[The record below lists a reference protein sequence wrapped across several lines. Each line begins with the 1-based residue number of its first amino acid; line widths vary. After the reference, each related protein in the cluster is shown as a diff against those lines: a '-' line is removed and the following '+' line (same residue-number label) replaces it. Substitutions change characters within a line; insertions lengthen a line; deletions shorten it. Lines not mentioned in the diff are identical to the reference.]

1 MHAYGGKAKKAAFY
15 AKKGCFFS
23 VPNTAAK
30 PDSQMVKVKIRKIFF
45 LSKIFREIWS
55 NWCQLKIWY

>member
-30 PDSQMVKVKIRKIFF
+30 PDSQMVKIKIRKILF
-45 LSKIFREIWS
+45 L
-55 NWCQLKIWY
+55 